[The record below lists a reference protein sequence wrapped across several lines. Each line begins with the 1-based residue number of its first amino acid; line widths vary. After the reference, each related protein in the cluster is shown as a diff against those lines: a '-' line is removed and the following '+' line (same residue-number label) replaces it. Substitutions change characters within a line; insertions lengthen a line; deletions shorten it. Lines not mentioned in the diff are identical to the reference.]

1 MCWNKACNF
10 QLLRKLKDSGMNWNR
25 LCDPTGRPTPTASVV
40 ALGGIFFLLGAVLI
54 AVSIWAF
61 VMVL

>member
-10 QLLRKLKDSGMNWNR
+10 KLLRKLKDSGMNWNW

-40 ALGGIFFLLGAVLI
+40 ALGG
-54 AVSIWAF
+54 
-61 VMVL
+61 

>member
-10 QLLRKLKDSGMNWNR
+10 QLLRKLKDSGMNWNW
-25 LCDPTGRPTPTASVV
+25 LCDPT
-40 ALGGIFFLLGAVLI
+40 GAVLI